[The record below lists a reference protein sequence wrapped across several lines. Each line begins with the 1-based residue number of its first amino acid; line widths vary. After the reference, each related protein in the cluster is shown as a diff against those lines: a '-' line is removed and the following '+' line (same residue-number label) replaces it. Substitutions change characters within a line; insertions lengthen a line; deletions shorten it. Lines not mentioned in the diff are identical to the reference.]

1 MLPNAN
7 SVVLMREID
16 RLPKGWRALVHEY
29 GFKAVMALRED
40 GFSLADAD
48 DALWLQR
55 SVAQAQ
61 WLSTQFV
68 HGKSMAQKMERYL

>member
-1 MLPNAN
+1 MPDSN
-7 SVVLMREID
+7 SAALMAQID

-40 GFSLADAD
+40 GLSLADAD

-61 WLSTQFV
+61 WLSTQYV
-68 HGKSMAQKMERYL
+68 HGKSMAEKMERYL